1 MTKILL
7 KIINMEADPEAFRLH
22 CKGRGIICINPN
34 GIKQNELINNYI
46 GEVYTPYGWYEKQD
60 SIKKYLKEKQ

>member
-34 GIKQNELINNYI
+34 GIK
-46 GEVYTPYGWYEKQD
+46 
-60 SIKKYLKEKQ
+60 